1 MTTIEK
7 LREDKQAELGNEY
20 VDVVNYTGLVIIG
33 MYHDIDEKAIVRH
46 INGKISLYKLYYSAN
61 GEAYFNYCN
70 QRMYLKNFLLTSL

>member
-20 VDVVNYTGLVIIG
+20 VDAVNYTGLVIIG

-46 INGKISLYKLYYSAN
+46 TNGKISLYKLYYTES
-61 GEAYFNYCN
+61 GAYFNYRN
-70 QRMYLKNFLLTSL
+70 QRMYLKNFLLTSW